1 MFISICLISFQFAV
15 YYILFKHIMYMIKR
29 AFHFYY
35 SRFQIMASFISFK
48 YKKIFTRHST
58 ESGGHSLVFVFGH
71 FSCIPIF
78 KSSVLLEIHVID
90 SFKIFFFCFNFCL
103 FYVIVTFT
111 SQNLFMFLNLAMLEV
126 DVALSFG
133 LMGLCNKRKIF
144 GKKKY
149 GDKIN
154 MDGWR
159 TRGI

>member
-35 SRFQIMASFISFK
+35 SRFQIMASFIIFK

-78 KSSVLLEIHVID
+78 KINCFIRNSCYWFIQN
-90 SFKIFFFCFNFCL
+90 IFFL

-111 SQNLFMFLNLAMLEV
+111 SQNLFKFLNLAMLEV

-144 GKKKY
+144 EKKKY

-159 TRGI
+159 TRRI

>member
-1 MFISICLISFQFAV
+1 MFISICLISFQFAA
-15 YYILFKHIMYMIKR
+15 YYILFKHIMYMIKTHSIFIILDSR
-29 AFHFYY
+29 LWHHLSVLSIKKNLFY
-35 SRFQIMASFISFK
+35 K
-48 YKKIFTRHST
+48 T

-78 KSSVLLEIHVID
+78 KINCFIRNSCYWFIQNI
-90 SFKIFFFCFNFCL
+90 FFCFDICL

-111 SQNLFMFLNLAMLEV
+111 SQNLFKFLNLAMLEV

-154 MDGWR
+154 MDRWR
-159 TRGI
+159 TRRI

>member
-1 MFISICLISFQFAV
+1 MHSIFIILDSRLWHHLSFLSIKKFLLGIPLKAAGIPLFLCLVIFHAFQF
-15 YYILFKHIMYMIKR
+15 L
-29 AFHFYY
+29 
-35 SRFQIMASFISFK
+35 
-48 YKKIFTRHST
+48 
-58 ESGGHSLVFVFGH
+58 
-71 FSCIPIF
+71 
-78 KSSVLLEIHVID
+78 KSIVLLEIHVID

-111 SQNLFMFLNLAMLEV
+111 SQNLFKFLNLAMLEV

-144 GKKKY
+144 EKKKY

-159 TRGI
+159 TRRI

>member
-1 MFISICLISFQFAV
+1 
-15 YYILFKHIMYMIKR
+15 
-29 AFHFYY
+29 
-35 SRFQIMASFISFK
+35 MASFISFK
-48 YKKIFTRHST
+48 YKKFLLGIKLKAAGIPLFLCLVIFHAFQF
-58 ESGGHSLVFVFGH
+58 L
-71 FSCIPIF
+71 
-78 KSSVLLEIHVID
+78 KSIVLLEIHVID

-111 SQNLFMFLNLAMLEV
+111 SQNLVKFLNLAMLEV

-154 MDGWR
+154 MDGGLGEYKINKIYSSFVNGLSYILLYNNPNPK
-159 TRGI
+159 T

>member
-1 MFISICLISFQFAV
+1 
-15 YYILFKHIMYMIKR
+15 
-29 AFHFYY
+29 
-35 SRFQIMASFISFK
+35 MASFISFK
-48 YKKIFTRHST
+48 YKKILL
-58 ESGGHSLVFVFGH
+58 G
-71 FSCIPIF
+71 IPPKAAGIPLFLCLIIF
-78 KSSVLLEIHVID
+78 HAFQFLKSIVLLEIHVID

-111 SQNLFMFLNLAMLEV
+111 SQNLFKFLNLAMLEV

-159 TRGI
+159 TRRV

>member
-1 MFISICLISFQFAV
+1 MFISICLISFQFAA
-15 YYILFKHIMYMIKR
+15 YYILFKHIMYMIKTHSIFIILDSR
-29 AFHFYY
+29 LWHHLSFLSIKKFLLGIPPKAAGIPLFLCLVIFYAFQF
-35 SRFQIMASFISFK
+35 
-48 YKKIFTRHST
+48 
-58 ESGGHSLVFVFGH
+58 L
-71 FSCIPIF
+71 
-78 KSSVLLEIHVID
+78 KSIVLLEIHVID

-111 SQNLFMFLNLAMLEV
+111 SQNLFKFLNLAMLEV

-154 MDGWR
+154 MDRWR
-159 TRGI
+159 TRRI

>member
-1 MFISICLISFQFAV
+1 MFISICLISFQFAA

-35 SRFQIMASFISFK
+35 SRFQIMASFIILSI
-48 YKKIFTRHST
+48 KKFLLGIPPKAAGIPLFLCLVIFHAFQF
-58 ESGGHSLVFVFGH
+58 L
-71 FSCIPIF
+71 
-78 KSSVLLEIHVID
+78 KSIVLLEIHVID

-111 SQNLFMFLNLAMLEV
+111 SQNLFKFLNLAMLEV

-159 TRGI
+159 TRRI